1 MQRSPA
7 PAQERKRKKVK
18 EKRNN
23 SKQKKEKEIALPN
36 NMTKKLLFFV
46 CLLLCALA
54 FAAAGETK
62 LLNQLVA
69 EGRPRKKGRRRNNG
83 KRNKGKR
90 NKSKVVYVNGC
101 WRVKTLSG
109 GVPQPCIGGRHR
121 RFF

>member
-7 PAQERKRKKVK
+7 PAQGRKRKKVK

-62 LLNQLVA
+62 LLNQVVA
-69 EGRPRKKGRRRNNG
+69 EGRPGKKGRRRNNG
-83 KRNKGKR
+83 KRKNSKRGK
-90 NKSKVVYVNGC
+90 KKNGMAP
-101 WRVKTLSG
+101 VTLSTG
-109 GVPQPCIGGRHR
+109 LRY
-121 RFF
+121 RFKEASSDLN

>member
-7 PAQERKRKKVK
+7 PAQGRKRKKVK

-83 KRNKGKR
+83 KRNKL
-90 NKSKVVYVNGC
+90 KVVYVNGC
-101 WRVKTLSG
+101 WRPKTLSG
-109 GVPQPCIGGRHR
+109 GVPQPCIGRHR